1 MSRLATPDCHRTTTH
16 HPNHS
21 LWISDLIEYFLS
33 VFSLEVIL
41 LFLLLGGV
49 VGLLA
54 GLFGVG
60 GGIVTVPVLI
70 LGLPLVGVPM
80 SHAIHMAVGTSLATI
95 VITSISSIRAHHKR
109 GGVIWPSFWR
119 LTPGILIGA
128 WLGGVIAN
136 MMAGPVLQ
144 RIFGVFAMLV
154 GLRMLLLNHTDG
166 QIRPVSV
173 FVTGLMGLVIGTV
186 SAMVGIGGGAI
197 TVPFLHATGVEM
209 KRAVATSSACGLPI
223 ALAGAGSF
231 VVAGWGVEDLPAGSA
246 GFVYWP
252 VALIIVLT
260 SALLAPV
267 GAALAHR
274 LPATRLQRFF
284 ALLLMLIGGKLLIG
298 ERLIEKKRLRR
309 DWNWQL
315 FEEHDRT

>member
-1 MSRLATPDCHRTTTH
+1 MIDYL
-16 HPNHS
+16 
-21 LWISDLIEYFLS
+21 LS

-41 LFLLLGGV
+41 LFLLLGSV

-70 LGLPLVGVPM
+70 LGLPLVGIPDN
-80 SHAIHMAVGTSLATI
+80 HAIHVAVGTSLATI
-95 VITSISSIRAHHKR
+95 VITSLSSIRAHHKR

-128 WLGGVIAN
+128 WLGGMIAN
-136 MMAGPVLQ
+136 MLAGPVLQ
-144 RIFGVFAMLV
+144 RIFGAFAILV
-154 GLRMLLLNHTDG
+154 SLRMLLMQHTDG
-166 QIRPVSV
+166 QARPVNVILTS
-173 FVTGLMGLVIGTV
+173 LMGLVIGTV
-186 SAMVGIGGGAI
+186 SAMVGIGGGAM

-209 KRAVATSSACGLPI
+209 RRAVATSSACGLPI

-231 VVAGWGVEDLPAGSA
+231 MVAGWGVEDLPAGSA

-274 LPATRLQRFF
+274 LPGTRLRRFF
-284 ALLLMLIGGKLLIG
+284 AILLLVIGFKLLI
-298 ERLIEKKRLRR
+298 R
-309 DWNWQL
+309 
-315 FEEHDRT
+315 

>member
-1 MSRLATPDCHRTTTH
+1 
-16 HPNHS
+16 
-21 LWISDLIEYFLS
+21 LIEYFLS

-80 SHAIHMAVGTSLATI
+80 THAIHMAVGTSLATI

-109 GGVIWPSFWR
+109 GGVIWAAVWR
-119 LTPGILIGA
+119 LTPGILVGA
-128 WLGGVIAN
+128 WLGGIIAN

-144 RIFGVFAMLV
+144 RVFGFFALFV
-154 GLRMLLLNHTDG
+154 SLRMLLLKQTDG
-166 QIRPVSV
+166 QIRPVSAV
-173 FVTGLMGLVIGTV
+173 LTTLMGLVIGTV

-274 LPATRLQRFF
+274 LQGARLRRFF
-284 ALLLMLIGGKLLIG
+284 ALLLMLIGVKLLIG
-298 ERLIEKKRLRR
+298 
-309 DWNWQL
+309 
-315 FEEHDRT
+315 

>member
-1 MSRLATPDCHRTTTH
+1 M
-16 HPNHS
+16 
-21 LWISDLIEYFLS
+21 IEYLLS
-33 VFSLEVIL
+33 VFTPEVIL
-41 LFLLLGGV
+41 LFLLLGAV

-70 LGLPLVGVPM
+70 LGLPLVGVPIT
-80 SHAIHMAVGTSLATI
+80 HAIHMAVGTSLATI
-95 VITSISSIRAHHKR
+95 VITSLSSIRAHHKR
-109 GGVIWPSFWR
+109 GGVIWPAFWR

-136 MMAGPVLQ
+136 MMPGPLLQ
-144 RIFGVFAMLV
+144 RVFGVFALLV
-154 GLRMLLLNHTDG
+154 SLRMLLLSQSDG
-166 QIRPVSV
+166 RIRSVSG
-173 FVTGLMGLVIGTV
+173 FVTTLMGLVIGTV

-197 TVPFLHATGVEM
+197 TVPFLHAIGVEM

-231 VVAGWGVEDLPAGSA
+231 MVAGWGVGDLPAGSA

-252 VALIIVLT
+252 VALIIVIT
-260 SALLAPV
+260 SALLAPA

-274 LPATRLQRFF
+274 LSGIRLRRLF
-284 ALLLMLIGGKLLIG
+284 ALLLMLIGVKLLIG
-298 ERLIEKKRLRR
+298 
-309 DWNWQL
+309 
-315 FEEHDRT
+315 